1 MSAKD
6 THKDLAK
13 KKKKK
18 KDSQIYDDEK
28 LEIT

>member
-6 THKDLAK
+6 THKDLA